1 MNFPIRKL
9 AILIPIL
16 FSAGCATQEA
26 LTKQTEPLSAQLERL
41 DSATRMSDATGQ
53 ARFDAIGREIDTIKE
68 VLKTVV
74 ERLGVNEAELGKLTK
89 AMQAAAE
96 LAAESQIKLAERVSQ
111 SEMRLDELATESRGF
126 VSQAEDD
133 LAKLGERVTQSEM
146 RLDELKTEAGAV
158 AERSEEE
165 VARLLAR
172 ASQAEARVD
181 ELASNQQNR
190 LSETEEQLAGLSASV
205 KEAMALAAQ
214 ENIRIN
220 GKEAFTVTLTEDKTL
235 YPINSPELGGQDIA
249 KLTDMVGR
257 LTALDQDYHI
267 EIQGHTDN
275 TGTEDYNY
283 ELAKARAEV
292 VKRYL
297 HEQKGLRLSQMSV
310 ISFGANQPLDRT
322 SNKNRR
328 IHLRVLVLK

>member
-1 MNFPIRKL
+1 MNFPIRSL
-9 AILIPIL
+9 AILITML

-26 LTKQTEPLSAQLERL
+26 LTKQTEPLSAQLQRL
-41 DSATRMSDATGQ
+41 DSVTRTSDAAGQ
-53 ARFDAIGREIDTIKE
+53 ARFDALGREIDNVKE

-74 ERLGVNEAELGKLTK
+74 ERLGLNESELNKLAKAAE
-89 AMQAAAE
+89 AAA
-96 LAAESQIKLAERVSQ
+96 Q
-111 SEMRLDELATESRGF
+111 
-126 VSQAEDD
+126 QAVDAQ
-133 LAKLGERVTQSEM
+133 AKLGERVTQSEL
-146 RLDELKTEAGAV
+146 RLDEIKTEA
-158 AERSEEE
+158 RSAADQTEEDI
-165 VARLLAR
+165 AKAMAR

-181 ELASNQQNR
+181 ELASTQQNR
-190 LSETEEQLAGLSASV
+190 LAELEAQLAGLSASV
-205 KEAMALAAQ
+205 SEAMALAAQ

-220 GKEAFTVTLTEDKTL
+220 GKEAFTTTLTEDKTL

-249 KLTDMVGR
+249 KLADLVGR

-297 HEQKGLRLSQMSV
+297 HEQKGIRLSQMSV
-310 ISFGANQPLDRT
+310 ISYGANRPLDRA
-322 SNKNRR
+322 SHNNRR